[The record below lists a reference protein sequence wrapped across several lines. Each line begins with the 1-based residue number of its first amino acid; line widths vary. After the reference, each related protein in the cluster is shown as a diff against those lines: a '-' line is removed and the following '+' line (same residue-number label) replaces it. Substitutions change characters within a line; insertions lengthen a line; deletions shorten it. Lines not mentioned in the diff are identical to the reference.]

1 MPDLKMFWLTISQII
16 FGQLAGT
23 FSSFFSG
30 GLSIEAFNADVNH
43 FTLYFIYLA
52 IGEFVMIYIC
62 TVGFIYSG
70 EHISSKIREQY
81 LAAILR
87 QNIAFFDK
95 LGAGEITTRITADTN
110 LVQDGIS
117 EKIALTLTALATF
130 STAFVIG
137 FIKYWKLTLILSSTV
152 FAIVSIM
159 GGGSS
164 FIIKYNKSSLAAY
177 ALGGSVAEEVIS
189 SIRNATAFN
198 TQEKLARQ
206 YDVHL
211 IEAAKWGSKLKM
223 VLAVMLAGMMG
234 VVSHSCLSK
243 TYWKYP
249 YTNRL

>member
-1 MPDLKMFWLTISQII
+1 MNRYT
-16 FGQLAGT
+16 
-23 FSSFFSG
+23 
-30 GLSIEAFNADVNH
+30 V
-43 FTLYFIYLA
+43 YFIYLA
-52 IGEFVMIYIC
+52 IGEFVTIYIC

-70 EHISSKIREQY
+70 EHITQKIREQY

-87 QNIAFFDK
+87 QNIGFFDK

-130 STAFVIG
+130 FTAFIIG

-152 FAIVSIM
+152 FAIVAIM
-159 GGGSS
+159 GAGST
-164 FIIKYNKSSLAAY
+164 FIIKYNKKSLAAY

-198 TQEKLARQ
+198 TQDKLARQ
-206 YDVHL
+206 YNEHL

-223 VLAVMLAGMMG
+223 VLAVMIGGMMG
-234 VVSHSCLSK
+234 VVSNQICPRKCEGCASAYLS
-243 TYWKYP
+243 
-249 YTNRL
+249 